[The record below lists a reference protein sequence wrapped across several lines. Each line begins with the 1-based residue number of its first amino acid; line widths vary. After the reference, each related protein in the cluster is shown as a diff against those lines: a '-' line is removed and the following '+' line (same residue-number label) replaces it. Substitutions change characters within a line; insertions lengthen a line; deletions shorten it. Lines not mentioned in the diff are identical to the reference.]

1 MATKGEGGHEIKSEE
16 DMKTRKRGRREG
28 EEKEKDDVI
37 EGGKD
42 DKRERTD
49 KITEKK
55 Y

>member
-1 MATKGEGGHEIKSEE
+1 MKSEE
-16 DMKTRKRGRREG
+16 DMKTRKRRRREREG

-42 DKRERTD
+42 DTRECTS

>member
-1 MATKGEGGHEIKSEE
+1 MRKKYKPESEGG
-16 DMKTRKRGRREG
+16 
-28 EEKEKDDVI
+28 EKEKEDVI

-42 DKRERTD
+42 NTRECTG